1 VDPKEFLAYT
11 GMGEGVFLAGVAQSY
26 GVTIDVEKTKAAFFD
41 RYLSDYCNG
50 SVNIGY
56 PGAAE
61 LVTACKERGLKV
73 AVASAADR
81 VKVDGNLKAGG
92 IDIGMF
98 DAVVSADQFEGKLKP
113 NPDIFLAASARLGVP
128 PDQCVVIE
136 DAVAGVEAARRAGMR
151 VVGVST
157 TVGEEKLVTGE
168 YTPDFVRGQIGDIAL
183 DDLLFL

>member
-1 VDPKEFLAYT
+1 MDPEEFLAYT
-11 GMGEGVFLAGVAQSY
+11 GMGEGVFLAGVAQTY

-41 RYLSDYCNG
+41 RYLSEYCNG

-56 PGAAE
+56 PGAAD

-136 DAVAGVEAARRAGMR
+136 DAVAGVEAARRARMR

-157 TVGEEKLVTGE
+157 TVGEEKLMTGE
-168 YTPDFVRGQIGDIAL
+168 YTPDFVRGQIGDITL
-183 DDLLFL
+183 DDLLF

>member
-1 VDPKEFLAYT
+1 MDPKEFLAYT

-41 RYLSDYCNG
+41 RYLSEYCNG

-98 DAVVSADQFEGKLKP
+98 DAVVSADQFEGKCQQPYRAVQHSGGNACL
-113 NPDIFLAASARLGVP
+113 NLDRGGQAAASV
-128 PDQCVVIE
+128 CH
-136 DAVAGVEAARRAGMR
+136 
-151 VVGVST
+151 
-157 TVGEEKLVTGE
+157 
-168 YTPDFVRGQIGDIAL
+168 
-183 DDLLFL
+183 

>member
-1 VDPKEFLAYT
+1 MDPEEFLAYT

-41 RYLSDYCNG
+41 RYLSEYCNG
-50 SVNIGY
+50 SVNISY
-56 PGAAE
+56 PGAAD

-157 TVGEEKLVTGE
+157 TVGEEKLMTGE
-168 YTPDFVRGQIGDIAL
+168 YTPDFVRGQIGDITL
-183 DDLLFL
+183 DDLLF